1 VTSGTLASPI
11 TIQFVL
17 IFYAKFPNA
26 HPLPYGNQFA
36 DNNSIIT
43 GIYKKDSSFLYAN

>member
-1 VTSGTLASPI
+1 VTSGTLASP
-11 TIQFVL
+11 TAIQSVL

-36 DNNSIIT
+36 NNNSFT
-43 GIYKKDSSFLYAN
+43 TVLYKTIQPF